1 MDKGTHLIY
10 NLAIMVLPILK
21 YGDQELKTVS
31 EPISVFDGALEKI
44 ARNMVETMY
53 SAPGIGLAAPQIG
66 LNIRLSTIDLSVGE
80 DPAQLIVICNPEIVA
95 IEGEQR
101 SEEGCLSVPEFTDT
115 VTRPQKMRVR
125 GQNIHGEA
133 VQYDAED
140 LLARCFSHE
149 IDHLNG
155 ILFIDRLS
163 SLKKT
168 LIRNKIKKLAKA
180 GDW

>member
-1 MDKGTHLIY
+1 
-10 NLAIMVLPILK
+10 MVLPILK
-21 YGDQELKTVS
+21 YGAQELKTVS
-31 EPISVFDGALEKI
+31 KPIEVFNGELEVI
-44 ARNMVETMY
+44 AKNMIETMY
-53 SAPGIGLAAPQIG
+53 SAPGIGLAASQVG
-66 LNIRLSTIDLSVGE
+66 LNICLATIDLSVGE
-80 DPAQLIVICNPEIVA
+80 DPSQLIVICNPEIVSSN
-95 IEGEQR
+95 GEQR
-101 SEEGCLSVPEFTDT
+101 SEEGCLSIPEFTDK
-115 VTRPQKMRVR
+115 VVRPRGMIVR
-125 GQNIHGEA
+125 GQDLHGEEIRFEA
-133 VQYDAED
+133 QE